1 MGAESFRPQD
11 PKYIEHNLQREGKVQ
26 ALGGHVPSS
35 LQTPQFMKDHSQEKP
50 EQGLLKSGTQGKF
63 LFALCVILVLGML
76 DESTEEPNTTD
87 LKCTL
92 NTV

>member
-1 MGAESFRPQD
+1 
-11 PKYIEHNLQREGKVQ
+11 
-26 ALGGHVPSS
+26 
-35 LQTPQFMKDHSQEKP
+35 MKDHSQEKP

-92 NTV
+92 NTVW